1 MNIQSTYHITKLQLP
16 YLMSELQL
24 ATQPSVNMITVNDDE
39 YMDNVLNQ
47 IARVE
52 NTLEKVKNHIQ
63 TMGKQKYEIGFLVYY
78 KLNEELEHDI
88 TSYSSTLIGE
98 DVFLEDYGIEHM
110 YISEVEAYSPREA
123 LQIATDS
130 IVMNRCFEFYN
141 HDTTDIEYIDVTV
154 NDYILGFTDEY
165 LACDY
170 GDVKRKFHDIC

>member
-16 YLMSELQL
+16 YLMNELQL

-63 TMGKQKYEIGFLVYY
+63 TMGKQKYEIGFVVHYRF
-78 KLNEELEHDI
+78 NDELAYDLS
-88 TSYSSTLIGE
+88 SYSCVIEGE
-98 DVFLEDYGIEHM
+98 DVFIEDYGIEHM

-154 NDYILGFTDEY
+154 SDYILGFIDEF

-170 GDVKRKFHDIC
+170 GEVKRKF